1 MRQAFDQTGRERVGN
16 LHHDG
21 DSLCH
26 RLGDVCC
33 RRCPHDKDI
42 DALLDKRP
50 DGVLGAF
57 PIAIDEVDFDLDVLA
72 FDLTKLAQ
80 SLAQVLD
87 TSRSLPAHETEP
99 SDLSLLRP
107 RRGRPREMVETRESQ
122 KLIWNP
128 LPLKNLQK

>member
-1 MRQAFDQTGRERVGN
+1 
-16 LHHDG
+16 
-21 DSLCH
+21 
-26 RLGDVCC
+26 VCC